1 VQWECQFVS
10 QNTEGRKDLPA
21 ERSFEAITPEM
32 CVADDP
38 QAGAIVEG
46 SVEAAALQMAV
57 VACDRLDLQEV
68 GHRSSLSLRQTR
80 GKPTCRSSSALVI
93 GPAAVPTSL

>member
-1 VQWECQFVS
+1 
-10 QNTEGRKDLPA
+10 
-21 ERSFEAITPEM
+21 
-32 CVADDP
+32 
-38 QAGAIVEG
+38 
-46 SVEAAALQMAV
+46 MAV